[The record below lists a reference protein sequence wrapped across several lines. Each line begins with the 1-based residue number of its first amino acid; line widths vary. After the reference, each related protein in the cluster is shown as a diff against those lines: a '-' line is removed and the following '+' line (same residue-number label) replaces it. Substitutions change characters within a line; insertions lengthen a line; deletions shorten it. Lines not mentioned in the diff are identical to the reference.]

1 MSSQLLFSI
10 KDASVRYKETPVF
23 QDLSLNIHQRK
34 RIALI
39 GKNGAGKSTI
49 MNIISG
55 IKDLDDGEKWE
66 EPGISVGYL
75 GQEFRFKDNETVF
88 DFIFSNIL
96 GEERELYKYKVDIIA
111 EALSLEVDKKM
122 KMLSGG
128 QHRRAGIARA
138 LVEEP
143 DILLLDEPTNHLDL
157 NIISWLETYLNNYKG
172 SLVCISHD
180 KKFLENITNQVF
192 WLDRGKLRVSPKGF
206 KFFDEWSAMLLDQEA
221 RELQRRKQIV
231 AEEVIWAS
239 RGVKARVK
247 RNINRLNKVKQMR
260 EKLKADESLFRQATK
275 KITIESIN
283 DIDTNSKVIA
293 EFYKVYKEFEENDKT
308 LRILNGFN
316 LRIKKGDRI
325 GIIGPNGTGK
335 TTFLRLIL
343 NELNADK
350 GSIKINKNI
359 EFSYFDQNRSDL
371 NPKETLKD
379 VMVPNGGDYIEVRG
393 KMRHVY
399 GYLKDFM
406 FDPSVILEQVSSLS
420 GGQKNRLKLAK
431 VLANPKSCLILDEP
445 TNDLDMETLDMLG
458 EILMSYKGTLL
469 LVSHDRDFLDQTVTK
484 ILSFEGNGVIEE
496 CIGGYS
502 DYLSFKKSIKTQ
514 NNKKVNEN
522 NSHNISKLQ
531 TEFVEN
537 TNSKKLTYKL
547 EFELK
552 NLPEKIKNKE
562 EEIHNFNNR
571 LSDPDFYL
579 NEPEAFYEVTNK
591 LEVAKQELESF
602 ETRWLEL
609 EEKKNS
615 K

>member
-1 MSSQLLFSI
+1 MGSQLLFSI
-10 KDASVRYKETPVF
+10 KDASVRYKEIPVF
-23 QDLSLNIHQRK
+23 QDLSLNIHQGK

-55 IKDLDDGEKWE
+55 LKKLDDGEKWE

-75 GQEFRFKDNETVF
+75 GQEFEFNNFETVF

-111 EALSLEVDKKM
+111 EALSLDVKKQM

-128 QHRRAGIARA
+128 QIRRAGIARA

-157 NIISWLETYLNNYKG
+157 NIINWLEQYLNNYKG
-172 SLVCISHD
+172 SLLCISHD

-206 KFFDEWSAMLLDQEA
+206 KYFDEWSEMLLDQEA

-231 AEEVIWAS
+231 AEEVMWAS

-260 EKLKADESLFRQATK
+260 EKLKADESMFRQATK
-275 KITIESIN
+275 KISFEPIKDIE
-283 DIDTNSKVIA
+283 TNSKVIA
-293 EFYKVYKEFEENDKT
+293 EFFKVYKEFKENNKT
-308 LRILNGFN
+308 LSILNGFN
-316 LRIKKGDRI
+316 LRIKRGDRI

-343 NELNADK
+343 NELKADK

-371 NPKETLKD
+371 KPKDTLKD

-406 FDPSVILEQVSSLS
+406 FDPSIILEQVSSLS

-458 EILMSYKGTLL
+458 EILISYKGTLL

-484 ILSFEGNGVIEE
+484 ILSFEGDGVVEE
-496 CIGGYS
+496 TIGGYS
-502 DYLSFKKSIKTQ
+502 DYLSFKNSKLTQNSKNKNEEKNSKFKVIAKSGENK
-514 NNKKVNEN
+514 NNKK
-522 NSHNISKLQ
+522 
-531 TEFVEN
+531 
-537 TNSKKLTYKL
+537 LTFKL
-547 EFELK
+547 EFEL
-552 NLPEKIKNKE
+552 NSLPSKIKNLE
-562 EEIHNFNNR
+562 NDINDFNEK
-571 LSDPDFYL
+571 LSDPNLYL
-579 NEPEAFYEVTNK
+579 NEPDIFFEVTKK
-591 LEVAKQELESF
+591 LEKSKEDLEYF
-602 ETRWLEL
+602 ENRWLEL
-609 EEKKNS
+609 EEIKNF
-615 K
+615 